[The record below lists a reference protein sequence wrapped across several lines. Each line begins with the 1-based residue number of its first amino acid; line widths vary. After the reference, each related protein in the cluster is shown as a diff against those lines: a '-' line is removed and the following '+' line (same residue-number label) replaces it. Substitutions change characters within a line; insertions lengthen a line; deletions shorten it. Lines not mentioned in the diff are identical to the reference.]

1 MSKQLECLFLPTI
14 QPRAEKEEWHDP
26 GIFMSAVLIGRSH
39 RRWHGGRD
47 EDQMNRRDFV
57 RLGCATVIATGARK
71 MPLALAQPLTPRQV
85 LSPSQRPTMSLL
97 EPKAT
102 DGAVDFT
109 LQIAPMTVELAP
121 QVVISTI
128 GYSNKVP
135 GPFLRVREGQRVAV
149 EVVNHTDVPEYVH
162 WHGLFAPSDVDGAE
176 EEGTPPVPPH
186 GRRRYQFV
194 AKPAGSRWYHSHT
207 MAMMDLHRGSYTGQ
221 FGFLMIDSGND
232 PGLYDQ
238 EVFLALREWEPYL
251 TTMDQDEI
259 EADPNDPMPE
269 KPANPDPRPN
279 GLEVGAPLYSINDKM
294 LGAGDPL
301 RVQSGQRVLM
311 HLLNASASQIHRV
324 ALPAHKFQVIALDG
338 NPVPSPQLVDVI
350 EIAPGERVDAIVKMN
365 RPGVWILGELRDAAR
380 QSGMGI
386 VVEYANQQQRA
397 VWLPPPTK
405 RWDYT
410 IFGNT
415 APHPAP
421 DQTIDMVFE
430 KVPGGP
436 HGINHWLVNGKE
448 YPHERELM
456 FRQGGRYRLVFH
468 NRSDDSHPLH
478 IHRHLFELVELNG
491 KPTAGIKKDTVIVP
505 AFGRASVDLVADQ
518 PGLTLFHCHIQQ
530 HMDFGFM
537 ALFRYA

>member
-1 MSKQLECLFLPTI
+1 
-14 QPRAEKEEWHDP
+14 
-26 GIFMSAVLIGRSH
+26 
-39 RRWHGGRD
+39 
-47 EDQMNRRDFV
+47 MNRRDFV
-57 RLGCATVIATGARK
+57 RLGCATVIATGASK
-71 MPLALAQPLTPRQV
+71 LQPGFAQSLASGHIPGPPQHPMAPLKPKAIGRAPDFALRIA
-85 LSPSQRPTMSLL
+85 PTM
-97 EPKAT
+97 
-102 DGAVDFT
+102 
-109 LQIAPMTVELAP
+109 VELAP

-128 GYSNKVP
+128 GYNDKVP
-135 GPFLRVREGQRVAV
+135 GPLPRVREGQHVTV
-149 EVVNHTDVPEYVH
+149 DVVNDTDVPEFVH
-162 WHGLFAPSDVDGAE
+162 WHGLLIPSDVDGAE

-207 MAMMDLHRGSYTGQ
+207 AAMLDLHRGAYTGQ

-238 EVFLALREWEPYL
+238 EVFLALREWQYFL
-251 TTMDQDEI
+251 STMDQDE
-259 EADPNDPMPE
+259 AAPDPNDPMPE
-269 KPANPDPRPN
+269 KPATPDPRPN
-279 GLEVGAPLYSINDKM
+279 GLEVSAPLYSINDKM
-294 LGAGDPL
+294 LGAGEPL
-301 RVQSGQRVLM
+301 RVRPGQRILM
-311 HLLNASASQIHRV
+311 HLLNASASQIHRIG
-324 ALPAHKFQVIALDG
+324 LFGHHFQVIALDG
-338 NPVPSPQLVDVI
+338 NRVPAPQSVDVI
-350 EIAPGERVDAIVKMN
+350 KIAPGERVDAIVEMN
-365 RPGVWILGELRDAAR
+365 LPGVWILGELRDGAR

-386 VVEYANQQQRA
+386 VVEYANQAQPRPQ
-397 VWLPPPTK
+397 WLPPPKT

-410 IFGNT
+410 IFGNA

-421 DQTIDMVFE
+421 DETIDMVFE

-448 YPHERELM
+448 YPHGREFVL
-456 FRQGGRYRLVFH
+456 RQGRRYRLVFH

-478 IHRHLFELVELNG
+478 MHRHLFELVEING

-505 AFGRASVDLVADQ
+505 AFGRATVDLIADQ